1 MAVRKWPKEAIRDV
15 VARGISSEDI
25 DAARDAARRSL
36 MGALPAGARALLYRA
51 SLIVGRFDRAMGLEV
66 GALSPAVHRAGEY
79 FDQLVGPW
87 IEAVGSDSY
96 RVSPLASNVGQQMLP
111 STEQEAIHSLIAT
124 QLLSRRF
131 IETTD
136 ADVIF
141 AHALLG
147 KSDSALLAI
156 VRAVITADAEAL
168 DALGEHFL
176 LLRIARFDEPISPH
190 NPTVS
195 CMSRLAQFKL
205 VAAKGDGDAIAS
217 CAHALFAEIAE
228 LSDELLFPNFEVL
241 ALSKVLTVLGIAD
254 HLPDW
259 IDLFIR
265 FITIVEADKELGDWK
280 GNFERASR
288 TEGISLY
295 GFLFSLGATGI
306 SSVRRLEEIMEALDH
321 VGMKKKYS
329 FTRL

>member
-1 MAVRKWPKEAIRDV
+1 
-15 VARGISSEDI
+15 
-25 DAARDAARRSL
+25 
-36 MGALPAGARALLYRA
+36 
-51 SLIVGRFDRAMGLEV
+51 
-66 GALSPAVHRAGEY
+66 
-79 FDQLVGPW
+79 
-87 IEAVGSDSY
+87 
-96 RVSPLASNVGQQMLP
+96 
-111 STEQEAIHSLIAT
+111 
-124 QLLSRRF
+124 
-131 IETTD
+131 
-136 ADVIF
+136 
-141 AHALLG
+141 
-147 KSDSALLAI
+147 
-156 VRAVITADAEAL
+156 
-168 DALGEHFL
+168 
-176 LLRIARFDEPISPH
+176 
-190 NPTVS
+190 
-195 CMSRLAQFKL
+195 MSRLAQFKL

-321 VGMKKKYS
+321 VGLKKRNILLQDYERQS
-329 FTRL
+329 GGYRLFVDGPLLQEHRRGEIDPVDAAARYQRMAALARKWSIR